1 MESDHSDSSAVTLS
15 YEEYCIMNGSL
26 LCLKKDAGVPTPSKY
41 LLLLILQMHV
51 SFSIKFYV
59 SALCVLRMASSLG
72 DFGLL
77 ESVLDEG
84 SEVSLDSNIPNR
96 VNSSIAIVTEESAI
110 HDFDLELLDSV
121 PKSVDS
127 VPSVL
132 KYDSLK
138 LRISEIENALG
149 IYQFAFW
156 KTTAQNSIAIIS
168 SLCRDVLEI
177 SVTEKDFSV
186 VRQLDHRRSGVLLR
200 VSSFIIKDKVLSNAD
215 VFRSRGF
222 HVDVA

>member
-1 MESDHSDSSAVTLS
+1 MESEHSDSSAVTLS

-26 LCLKKDAGVPTPSKY
+26 LRLKKDAGIPTPSKY

-59 SALCVLRMASSLG
+59 SALCVIRMASSLG
-72 DFGLL
+72 DFGLI
-77 ESVLDEG
+77 ESMLDEG
-84 SEVSLDSNIPNR
+84 SEVSLDSNIPDQ
-96 VNSSIAIVTEESAI
+96 VNSSITIVTEESAI
-110 HDFDLELLDSV
+110 HDFDELLDSV

-215 VFRSRGF
+215 VFRRRGF